1 MKRNYAFLVVFF
13 LLSAIVSAT
22 EGPVKG
28 KKFEFSTAISFSN
41 AKRLDRDNTPVSV
54 LTIPVRFGWF
64 VWRGLEIE
72 PEVQLNSVDG
82 GRLNY
87 FLQGNLTYNFK
98 APLNLVPFI
107 GPFAGFGSE
116 NPVVGIGGSE
126 GAKVSAFGGII
137 GVKCRM
143 GESAALRAEYRLK
156 WLTHDAPYMGDLGPA
171 KWRMNELFVGV
182 SILF

>member
-1 MKRNYAFLVVFF
+1 MKRICALLVVFA
-13 LLSAIVSAT
+13 LVGTTAPAT

-28 KKFEFSTAISFSN
+28 KKFEFSTAVSFSS
-41 AKRLDRDNTPVSV
+41 AKQLDTDNKVSV

-64 VWRGLEIE
+64 IYRGLEIE
-72 PEVQLNSVDG
+72 PEVQLNSADG

-87 FLQGNLTYNFK
+87 FLQGNLIYNFK

-116 NPVVGIGGSE
+116 NPVIGIGGSE

-137 GVKCRM
+137 GVRCLM
-143 GESAALRAEYRLK
+143 GKSAALRAEYRLK
-156 WLTHDAPYMGDLGPA
+156 WLTHDAPYMGDLGPD
-171 KWRMNELFVGV
+171 KWRMNELFVGL
-182 SILF
+182 SIFF

>member
-1 MKRNYAFLVVFF
+1 MKRINILLVFVV
-13 LLSAIVSAT
+13 LIEMTLVAA
-22 EGPVKG
+22 ERPVKG
-28 KKFEFSTAISFSN
+28 KKFEFSTAVSFSS
-41 AKRLDRDNTPVSV
+41 AKQLDTDNTVSV

-64 VWRGLEIE
+64 IYRGLEIE
-72 PEVQLNSVDG
+72 PEVQLNSADG

-87 FLQGNLTYNFK
+87 FLQGNLIYNFK

-137 GVKCRM
+137 GVRCLVGK
-143 GESAALRAEYRLK
+143 SAALRAEYRLK
-156 WLTHDAPYMGDLGPA
+156 WLTHDAPYMGDLGPD
-171 KWRMNELFVGV
+171 KWRMNELFVGL
-182 SILF
+182 SIFF